1 MVQLGKNV
9 FSELTVQGNVTA
21 PPIIFCNLIVTADAD
36 ADDDDADVSVGK
48 STQRRLVK

>member
-21 PPIIFCNLIVTADAD
+21 PPIVFCNLIVTADAD